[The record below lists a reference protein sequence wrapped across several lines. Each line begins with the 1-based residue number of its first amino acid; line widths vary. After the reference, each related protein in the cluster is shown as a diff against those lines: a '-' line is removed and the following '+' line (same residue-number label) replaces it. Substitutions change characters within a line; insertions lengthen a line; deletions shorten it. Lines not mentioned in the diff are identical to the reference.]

1 MRSAGLGRSAI
12 SVPSRG
18 ASPYHPLPVWRG
30 IGARFN
36 SARSYLRLMSAH
48 RELQRIKIAAA
59 TGVGLAVAAEAL
71 SAIVGKASGRNAAK
85 SLMET
90 TSCKNGVALE
100 LAECGPQIADQIV
113 AILNSD

>member
-1 MRSAGLGRSAI
+1 MR
-12 SVPSRG
+12 
-18 ASPYHPLPVWRG
+18 
-30 IGARFN
+30 RFD

-59 TGVGLAVAAEAL
+59 TGVDLVVTAEAL

-113 AILNSD
+113 AILDSD

>member
-30 IGARFN
+30 IGAEIRLRALL
-36 SARSYLRLMSAH
+36 SPAHVRAPRVTAR
-48 RELQRIKIAAA
+48 QIAVA
-59 TGVGLAVAAEAL
+59 TGPDLVVTAEAL
-71 SAIVGKASGRNAAK
+71 SAIVAKASGRNAAK

-100 LAECGPQIADQIV
+100 LAECGHQISDQIIT
-113 AILNSD
+113 ILDSD